1 MKGVLQTIAVHNR
14 SNMFVHKESS
24 TGNVFY
30 LRLIERNSLRRSRPS
45 VGSQL
50 SNTTTAQDANRELL
64 ESVSRYIFHFI
75 LCVVQVKVCV
85 CGGCSTTQR
94 VISRRVHLSTC

>member
-1 MKGVLQTIAVHNR
+1 MAMKGVLQTIAVFNR

-30 LRLIERNSLRRSRPS
+30 LRLVERNSLRRSRPS

-50 SNTTTAQDANRELL
+50 SNPLTTAAQSGDASRE
-64 ESVSRYIFHFI
+64 
-75 LCVVQVKVCV
+75 
-85 CGGCSTTQR
+85 CSQFELR
-94 VISRRVHLSTC
+94 